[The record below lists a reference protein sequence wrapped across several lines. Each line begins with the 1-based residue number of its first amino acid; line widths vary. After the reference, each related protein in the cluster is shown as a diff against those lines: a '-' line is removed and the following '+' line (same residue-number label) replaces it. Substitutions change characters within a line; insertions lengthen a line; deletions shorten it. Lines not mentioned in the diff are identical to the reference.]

1 MSINTTKTF
10 QNHLIQTSYGI
21 LAMPSA
27 PISTAEVG
35 VIIFVNPSPNWN
47 AITVACLD
55 SPITSEKG
63 AIIGIVS
70 AAFAEPEGMNI
81 LMQVWIKYIIETV
94 APLPV
99 PSIVEDK
106 E

>member
-1 MSINTTKTF
+1 
-10 QNHLIQTSYGI
+10 
-21 LAMPSA
+21 
-27 PISTAEVG
+27 
-35 VIIFVNPSPNWN
+35 
-47 AITVACLD
+47 
-55 SPITSEKG
+55 
-63 AIIGIVS
+63 
-70 AAFAEPEGMNI
+70 MNI